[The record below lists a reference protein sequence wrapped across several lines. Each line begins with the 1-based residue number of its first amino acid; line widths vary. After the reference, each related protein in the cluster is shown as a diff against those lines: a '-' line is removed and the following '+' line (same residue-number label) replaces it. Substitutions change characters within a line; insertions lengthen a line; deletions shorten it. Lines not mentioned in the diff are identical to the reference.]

1 MCLCLTPVQQ
11 GQLWKDNSMSK
22 WDVLFFSQ
30 CSVSFGSMETVTWC
44 MKQEEVQVLHW
55 RYHECFKPLLRE
67 DVFLFF
73 ICCNLTGNM
82 CSFSELFV
90 WLRPPNP
97 SISLYGII
105 AQRKTFSE
113 LLITILILSGVSW
126 PHSLANPS
134 QLLNW
139 STNYIRDL
147 RLSHL
152 LCEPVRAC
160 VQAKNVR
167 PYGSEAWYAL
177 QDRKYHGLLLIWILA

>member
-1 MCLCLTPVQQ
+1 MGCSLFQPMLSFLWEYGNCDLMHEAGRSPSTSLT
-11 GQLWKDNSMSK
+11 
-22 WDVLFFSQ
+22 
-30 CSVSFGSMETVTWC
+30 VSRMLQTT
-44 MKQEEVQVLHW
+44 
-55 RYHECFKPLLRE
+55 FKRRF
-67 DVFLFF
+67 FLFF

-90 WLRPPNP
+90 WLRLPNP

-177 QDRKYHGLLLIWILA
+177 QDRKYHGLLLI